1 MWIEIPQ
8 LVEDLKIC
16 RSLPARG
23 VWIEIADAETTV
35 LGLCRSPQGECGLK
49 SQGRTPHAGPTGSLP
64 ARGVWIEML
73 KKSIMLHGA
82 DGRSPQGECGL
93 KYYGEAAHLSDH
105 ASLPA
110 RGVWIEI
117 NMNHVLSL
125 IFKSLPA
132 RGVWIEMS
140 TIVGCFAS
148 GWVAPRKGSVD

>member
-1 MWIEIPQ
+1 MLDEFVQ
-8 LVEDLKIC
+8 QGDG
-16 RSLPARG
+16 SLPARG

-93 KYYGEAAHLSDH
+93 KY
-105 ASLPA
+105 
-110 RGVWIEI
+110 EI
-117 NMNHVLSL
+117 HVVP
-125 IFKSLPA
+125 I
-132 RGVWIEMS
+132 REDR
-140 TIVGCFAS
+140 
-148 GWVAPRKGSVD
+148 VAPRKGSVD

>member
-1 MWIEIPQ
+1 MLDEFVQ
-8 LVEDLKIC
+8 QGDG
-16 RSLPARG
+16 SLPARG

-93 KYYGEAAHLSDH
+93 KCQRLLDASRVVG
-105 ASLPA
+105 SLPA

-117 NMNHVLSL
+117 DMLAVDDSG
-125 IFKSLPA
+125 
-132 RGVWIEMS
+132 GV
-140 TIVGCFAS
+140 
-148 GWVAPRKGSVD
+148 VAPRKGSVD